1 MLNVIKEIIE
11 RSLKLC
17 KITSNNWYDFLL
29 IKKYALMN
37 KIENYKTS

>member
-11 RSLKLC
+11 RSLNICKLRQ
-17 KITSNNWYDFLL
+17 KIGMIFLL